1 MFINIYVYM
10 HTCVDM
16 GRLQVVLSD
25 DTEERLRKRAAEKFG
40 LKKGSISQAVEEAIT
55 SWLKSK

>member
-1 MFINIYVYM
+1 M

-40 LKKGSISQAVEEAIT
+40 LKKGSISRAVEEAIVA
-55 SWLKSK
+55 WLSKK

>member
-1 MFINIYVYM
+1 
-10 HTCVDM
+10 M

-40 LKKGSISQAVEEAIT
+40 LKKGTMSKAIEEAIT
-55 SWLKSK
+55 EWLKKEKSGKQ